1 MVKDADAAAGAPAA
15 DKHKLFLRTFLQN
28 ERRLYAYILTL
39 VPHRADAD
47 DVLQETSIVMWDK
60 FDPAAPPTE
69 FLAWGRKVAYHK
81 VLDHYKKSGR
91 ARARLSQAFL
101 DRVSEAA
108 ASADACEADARRD
121 ALARCVE
128 RLQPKHRDLLA
139 RRFADGATT
148 QSTSEQVG
156 RSVEAVYKSLA
167 KIRQTLF
174 DCVQQ
179 TLAREAKA

>member
-1 MVKDADAAAGAPAA
+1 
-15 DKHKLFLRTFLQN
+15 
-28 ERRLYAYILTL
+28 
-39 VPHRADAD
+39 
-47 DVLQETSIVMWDK
+47 
-60 FDPAAPPTE
+60 
-69 FLAWGRKVAYHK
+69 
-81 VLDHYKKSGR
+81 
-91 ARARLSQAFL
+91 
-101 DRVSEAA
+101 VSEAA